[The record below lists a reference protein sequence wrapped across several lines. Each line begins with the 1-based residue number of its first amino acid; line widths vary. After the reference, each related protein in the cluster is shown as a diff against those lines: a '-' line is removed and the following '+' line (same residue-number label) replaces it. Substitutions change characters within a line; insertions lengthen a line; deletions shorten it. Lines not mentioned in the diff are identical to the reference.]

1 VIAYGRGGVPES
13 IRGQDDDVPTGYFFD
28 EQTPEAVIDAVRA
41 FESGAVRI
49 SAAACR
55 ANALRFAP
63 ARFRDEMTRVV
74 DGAVA
79 DHARALAA

>member
-1 VIAYGRGGVPES
+1 
-13 IRGQDDDVPTGYFFD
+13 
-28 EQTPEAVIDAVRA
+28 
-41 FESGAVRI
+41 VRI

-63 ARFRDEMTRVV
+63 ARFRDEMTRIV